1 LGKYR
6 KADEHSQKHQK
17 WMSNCAFFHDKLI
30 KLNDKVKI
38 FKKIFSANPKISL
51 MFKVLC
57 QI

>member
-38 FKKIFSANPKISL
+38 FKKNSW
-51 MFKVLC
+51 KVILRFR
-57 QI
+57 